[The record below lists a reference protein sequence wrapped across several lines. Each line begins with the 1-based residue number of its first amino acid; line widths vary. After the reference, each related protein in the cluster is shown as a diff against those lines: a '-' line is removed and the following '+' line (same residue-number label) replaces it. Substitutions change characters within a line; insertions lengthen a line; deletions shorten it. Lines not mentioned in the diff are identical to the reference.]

1 MAEPFDL
8 IVIGTGSAGSA
19 PAYRCRKAGW
29 RVAIVDELPYGGTC
43 ALRGCDPK
51 KVLVGAAELVDWQRR
66 MHGHGATGE
75 AHIAWGDLMRFKR
88 TFTDP
93 VPDNR
98 QAGFDAV
105 GIVTLH
111 GSARFVAPD
120 ALAVGDE
127 VLHARHFVIASGAEP
142 RHLEFPGA
150 EHLRTSTD
158 FLELDELPR
167 RIVFVGG
174 GYISFEFAHVAARAG
189 AAVTIVARGRPLRQF
204 EPDLVDRLV
213 AHTRSLGVTVHT
225 EADVAR
231 AEPWGG
237 GFRVHMVTTG
247 HTDVVDADLV
257 VHGAGRVPA
266 TARLALDKADVATS
280 RGGGVA
286 VNEYLRST
294 TNPRVYAAG
303 DVTSTPGSLPLTP
316 VAGYE
321 GTVVASNLLES
332 NHRRAEYGA
341 IPSAVFTVP
350 TLATVGLT
358 QAQAAAQGVNVRIET
373 HDTTDWY
380 SNRRVAAE
388 CGMAKVLIEQGTDRM
403 VGAHLL
409 GHHTEELVN
418 LFALAM
424 NHGILATALRHHIYA
439 YPTGAS
445 DIPHLV

>member
-1 MAEPFDL
+1 
-8 IVIGTGSAGSA
+8 
-19 PAYRCRKAGW
+19 
-29 RVAIVDELPYGGTC
+29 
-43 ALRGCDPK
+43 
-51 KVLVGAAELVDWQRR
+51 
-66 MHGHGATGE
+66 
-75 AHIAWGDLMRFKR
+75 
-88 TFTDP
+88 
-93 VPDNR
+93 
-98 QAGFDAV
+98 
-105 GIVTLH
+105 
-111 GSARFVAPD
+111 
-120 ALAVGDE
+120 
-127 VLHARHFVIASGAEP
+127 
-142 RHLEFPGA
+142 
-150 EHLRTSTD
+150 
-158 FLELDELPR
+158 
-167 RIVFVGG
+167 
-174 GYISFEFAHVAARAG
+174 
-189 AAVTIVARGRPLRQF
+189 
-204 EPDLVDRLV
+204 
-213 AHTRSLGVTVHT
+213 
-225 EADVAR
+225 
-231 AEPWGG
+231 
-237 GFRVHMVTTG
+237 
-247 HTDVVDADLV
+247 
-257 VHGAGRVPA
+257 
-266 TARLALDKADVATS
+266 
-280 RGGGVA
+280 
-286 VNEYLRST
+286 LRST